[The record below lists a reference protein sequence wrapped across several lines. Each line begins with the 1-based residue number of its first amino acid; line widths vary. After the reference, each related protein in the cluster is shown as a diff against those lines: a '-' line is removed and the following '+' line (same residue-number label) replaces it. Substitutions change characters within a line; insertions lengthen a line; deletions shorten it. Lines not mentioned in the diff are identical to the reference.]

1 MKKIDFTNYEAW
13 LLDYAEGNLSAEN
26 TAELLLFLEQHP
38 ELKIDVEGL
47 MEFTLPA
54 EEPVKVDFKSSLLKD
69 EADVKEHFEH
79 LCLAYYDK
87 SISSEEKNELDFI
100 LQQKPHWEKEF
111 KAFGF
116 TYFQSEPEIEFAAK
130 ASLKKQF
137 QLEGSFDDQAV
148 KAIEGLLSEDDR
160 RAFEQSME
168 GDASK
173 LYAWKAFQRTVLVK
187 ENLEFPAKDQLY
199 QQVGGGRVM
208 PIWTRWVAAAASIA
222 LLIGAFTLLNREE
235 VPTGIAGIR
244 PDTGIV
250 VRPVKAVEQVES
262 NEMIPVNP
270 KVQPRESS
278 PKRIDQEKVV
288 PEIQLNESV
297 ADLTP
302 KRALILEDFELPDDY
317 LAISP
322 EQNIRIQPLMP
333 TAQNQPEFLSPG
345 EFVIQKAKGL
355 LRNKRIDVEKPIQVI
370 KEDGLAET
378 SYKSIERITRGNVNI
393 NREKTQTGS
402 RVTGF
407 SIGSLEFSRST
418 NR

>member
-69 EADVKEHFEH
+69 EADVKVHFEH

-116 TYFQSEPEIEFAAK
+116 TYFQSEPEIEFTAK
-130 ASLKKQF
+130 VSLKKQF

-160 RAFEQSME
+160 LAFEQSME

-173 LYAWKAFQRTVLVK
+173 LYAWKAFQRSVLVK
-187 ENLEFPAKDQLY
+187 ENLEFPAKNQLY
-199 QQVGGGRVM
+199 QQVGGGRVL

-244 PDTGIV
+244 PDTGMV
-250 VRPVKAVEQVES
+250 VRPVKAVEKVES
-262 NEMIPVNP
+262 NELFPISP
-270 KVQPRESS
+270 KVQPRESA
-278 PKRIDQEKVV
+278 PKRIEQEQVV
-288 PEIQLNESV
+288 PEIRLNESV
-297 ADLTP
+297 ADLAP

-333 TAQNQPEFLSPG
+333 TAQNEKEFLSPG
-345 EFVIQKAKGL
+345 EYLIQQAKGL
-355 LRNKRIDVEKPIQVI
+355 LRKNRIDVEKPIQEI

-393 NREKTQTGS
+393 NREKTQSGS

>member
-1 MKKIDFTNYEAW
+1 MKRIDFTNYEAW

-54 EEPVKVDFKSSLLKD
+54 EEPLKVDFKSSLLKD

-79 LCLAYYDK
+79 LCLAFYDK

-100 LQQKPHWEKEF
+100 LQQKPHWEMEF

-116 TYFQSEPEIEFAAK
+116 TYFQSEPEIEYTAK

-173 LYAWKAFQRTVLVK
+173 LYAWKVFQLSVLVK
-187 ENLEFPAKDQLY
+187 ENLVFPVKDQLY
-199 QQVGGGRVM
+199 QQVGGGRVL

-222 LLIGAFTLLNREE
+222 LLIGALTLLNREE

-250 VRPVKAVEQVES
+250 VRPVKDVNQQESEEQ
-262 NEMIPVNP
+262 ILVNP
-270 KVQPRESS
+270 KVQPREST
-278 PKRIDQEKVV
+278 PKRILQEKIV
-288 PEIQLNESV
+288 PEIRLNESV

-302 KRALILEDFELPDDY
+302 LKALILEDFELPADY

-333 TAQNQPEFLSPG
+333 TAQNEQEFLSPG
-345 EFVIQKAKGL
+345 EYLMQKAKGL
-355 LRNKRIDVEKPIQVI
+355 LRKNRIDVEKPIQEI
-370 KEDGLAET
+370 KDDGLAET